1 MRNLYFTLLLLLLP
15 LFAFAQT
22 DTTTTKKKFIF
33 SGGMMLHIGYQGG
46 KGCGFL
52 DDATGQEQ
60 TLHSLTYGIGGQLR
74 FHLMEHMH
82 IGTEGYVSTM
92 PLNRQGKESN
102 IRTGW
107 GGILC
112 GYYTTFN
119 RLQLMAGGTLG
130 GGAQRS
136 LHVFHTNEQA
146 ALGDALAVN
155 APFDDFSQ
163 TREGATA
170 ASHPQAETPIHSSSF
185 AKKSFFV
192 FDPYMALE
200 YALTQRI
207 HLIFKLDYLIAV
219 HQQQFLTPSGPRL
232 YVGFMFC
239 H

>member
-1 MRNLYFTLLLLLLP
+1 MRKLYFTLLLLLLP
-15 LFAFAQT
+15 IFASAQT

-33 SGGMMLHIGYQGG
+33 AGGMMLHIGYQGG

-52 DDATGQEQ
+52 DDAGEEK

-74 FHLMEHMH
+74 FHLLEHMH
-82 IGTEGYVSTM
+82 LGTEGYVSTM

-136 LHVFHTNEQA
+136 LHVFHPDEQA
-146 ALGDALAVN
+146 AYFAA
-155 APFDDFSQ
+155 FQDFPQ
-163 TREGATA
+163 AREGATA
-170 ASHPQAETPIHSSSF
+170 ASNPQAETPIHSSSF

-192 FDPYMALE
+192 FDPYVALE

-207 HLIFKLDYLIAV
+207 HLIFKLDYMIAV
-219 HQQQFLTPSGPRL
+219 HQQHFLTPSGPRL

>member
-1 MRNLYFTLLLLLLP
+1 MKIARMRNLYFSLLLLLLP

-22 DTTTTKKKFIF
+22 DTTTTKKKISF

-46 KGCGFL
+46 KGCGFI
-52 DDATGQEQ
+52 DNTTGQEQ

-74 FHLMEHMH
+74 FHLLDHMH
-82 IGTEGYVSTM
+82 VGTEGYVSTM
-92 PLNRQGKESN
+92 PLNKQGKESN

-119 RLQLMAGGTLG
+119 RFQLMTGGTLG

-136 LHVFHTNEQA
+136 LHVFQPEEKLTTATELTNE
-146 ALGDALAVN
+146 
-155 APFDDFSQ
+155 S
-163 TREGATA
+163 
-170 ASHPQAETPIHSSSF
+170 PIHSSVF

-192 FDPYMALE
+192 FDPYIAIE

-207 HLIFKLDYLIAV
+207 HLIFKLDYMIAV

>member
-1 MRNLYFTLLLLLLP
+1 MRKLYFTLLLLQIP
-15 LFAFAQT
+15 LFTFAQT
-22 DTTTTKKKFIF
+22 DTTTTQKKFIF

-46 KGCGFL
+46 KGCGFIN
-52 DDATGQEQ
+52 DATGQEQ

-74 FHLMEHMH
+74 FHLLDHIH

-136 LHVFHTNEQA
+136 LHVFHPDAQA
-146 ALGDALAVN
+146 ASFAAF
-155 APFDDFSQ
+155 ADFPQ
-163 TREGATA
+163 AREGATA
-170 ASHPQAETPIHSSSF
+170 ASNPQAETPIHSSSF

-207 HLIFKLDYLIAV
+207 HLIFKLDYMIAV